1 VPSIPYGERVPRI
14 HATAWVAPGAYVV
27 GDVTLG
33 AEASIWFNAVARG
46 DSDAVR
52 VGPRTNVQD
61 GAVLHTDAGFP
72 CELGTDC
79 TVGHLALVHGA
90 RIGDGCLVG
99 MGAVVL
105 SGADIGAESL
115 IAAGGLVPEGRSYPP
130 RSLLIGSPVR
140 RLREL
145 TDDDLE
151 QLIRPSVRHYLDY
164 ARTHRAA
171 EVSPND
177 EGSSWR
183 T

>member
-14 HATAWVAPGAYVV
+14 HATAWIAPGAFVV
-27 GDVTLG
+27 GDVTLE

-46 DSDAVR
+46 DSDAIR
-52 VGPRTNVQD
+52 IGARTNVQD

-72 CELGTDC
+72 CELGTEC

-90 RIGDGCLVG
+90 TVGDGCLIG

-115 IAAGGLVPEGRSYPP
+115 VAAGALVPEGRSYPP
-130 RSLLIGSPVR
+130 RSLLIGSPAR

-145 TDDDLE
+145 TDEDLE
-151 QLIRPSVRHYLDY
+151 RLIKPSVRHYLEY
-164 ARTHRAA
+164 TRAHRASV
-171 EVSPND
+171 VSPTD
-177 EGSSWR
+177 AGSSSR